1 MQAGGE
7 DDSGRK
13 DLLFDIATEE
23 LSHLEFIGSIIAMLS
38 KGAKGQ
44 LAEGSQSPIRVRRQR
59 PPC

>member
-1 MQAGGE
+1 
-7 DDSGRK
+7 
-13 DLLFDIATEE
+13 